1 MASKLKMFVNDPE
14 LWNSFVEEVQERVT
28 LQHKLLEQAQDL
40 KDVYR
45 AQGEIASLKKMLM
58 LRDKVNG

>member
-14 LWNSFVEEVQERVT
+14 LWNSFVEEVQERVN